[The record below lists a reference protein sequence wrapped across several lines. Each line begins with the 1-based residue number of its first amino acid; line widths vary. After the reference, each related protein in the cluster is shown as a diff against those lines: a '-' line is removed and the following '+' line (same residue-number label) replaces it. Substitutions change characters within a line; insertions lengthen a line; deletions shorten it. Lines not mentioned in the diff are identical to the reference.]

1 MFAPLNYQSSCSTI
15 PHFTSDPNQQ
25 LFFFNPEGEG
35 LSALQLLDT
44 PKEQRNYIDIG
55 CYMRVRVEEE
65 VFSDDEPGPPQ
76 ASEGV
81 AVVRERIN
89 PPYSITVRPVAI
101 IPAPRP

>member
-1 MFAPLNYQSSCSTI
+1 
-15 PHFTSDPNQQ
+15 
-25 LFFFNPEGEG
+25 
-35 LSALQLLDT
+35 
-44 PKEQRNYIDIG
+44 
-55 CYMRVRVEEE
+55 MRVRVEEE

-89 PPYSITVRPVAI
+89 PPYSITVRPIAI